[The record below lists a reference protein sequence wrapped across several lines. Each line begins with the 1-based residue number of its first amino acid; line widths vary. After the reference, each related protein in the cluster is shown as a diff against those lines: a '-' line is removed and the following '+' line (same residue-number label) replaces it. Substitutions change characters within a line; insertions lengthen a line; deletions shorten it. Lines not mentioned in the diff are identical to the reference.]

1 MNRKGAHLCRADL
14 EQSLYSRMAPLVQRK
29 VISSG
34 PVRKEKLLTMS
45 L

>member
-1 MNRKGAHLCRADL
+1 MEIVPACDRQL
-14 EQSLYSRMAPLVQRK
+14 LYRGMAPLVQRK

-45 L
+45 P